1 VSSIAIFHDNFAQ
14 MGGAERVAD
23 ALTDAVPTAPLYTTL
38 AARAKLIP
46 RLRERDIHTTWM
58 RYLPQPGRYYRHYF
72 LLYPLAIETANLRA
86 YDLILSS
93 CCGYAKGVKSRA
105 DAVHVCYCHT
115 PMRWIWRHSDY
126 VAREQFS
133 QLQQRALSMLLP
145 PLRKWDLHAA
155 QRPDYFLTN
164 SQVVAERIRE
174 FYGREATVIPPPVD
188 VSRFRI
194 SAQVDDFYLVLTR
207 LVSYKRI
214 DLAVRA
220 CNLLGRRLIVIGDG
234 PDRPR
239 LEAIAGPTITFMGRQ
254 PDDVVNQAVSSCRA
268 LLLPGEED
276 FGIVPL
282 EANAAG
288 RPVIALRRGGATE
301 TVRDGLTGVFFDEQT
316 PEGLAAAIER
326 ADRIPWAPDTL
337 RSHAAAYDRP
347 VFTQRIRDFLHAVAP
362 SKRVRQQLA
371 AGHV

>member
-1 VSSIAIFHDNFAQ
+1 MSSIAIFHDNFAQ

-46 RLRERDIHTTWM
+46 SLRERDIHTTWM

-72 LLYPLAIETANLRA
+72 PLYPIAIETANLRA

-93 CCGYAKGVKSRA
+93 CCGYAKGVRTRP

-115 PMRWIWRHSDY
+115 PMRWIWRHADY
-126 VAREQFS
+126 VAREGFS
-133 QLQQRALSMLLP
+133 AMQQRALALMLP

-155 QRPDYFLTN
+155 QRPHYFLTN
-164 SQVVAERIRE
+164 STVVANRIRE
-174 FYGREATVIPPPVD
+174 YYGRDATVIPPPVD
-188 VSRFRI
+188 VARFQI
-194 SAQVDDFYLVLTR
+194 SQQIDDFYLVLTR
-207 LVSYKRI
+207 LVSYKRV
-214 DLAVRA
+214 DLAVQA
-220 CNLLGRRLIVIGDG
+220 CNLLKRRLIVIGDG

-239 LEAIAGPTITFMGRQ
+239 LEAMAGPTVTFMGRQ
-254 PDDVVNQAVSSCRA
+254 PDAVVNDAVSTCRA

-288 RPVIALRRGGATE
+288 RPVVALRRGGATE
-301 TVRDGLTGVFFDEQT
+301 TVRDGETGVFFDDST
-316 PEGLAAAIER
+316 PEALAAAIER
-326 ADRIPWAPDTL
+326 ADRIDWLAAAL
-337 RSHAAAYDRP
+337 RAHALAYDRP
-347 VFTQRIRDFLHAVAP
+347 VFTERIRSFLHAVAP
-362 SKRVRQQLA
+362 SSRVRQQLA
-371 AGHV
+371 AYV